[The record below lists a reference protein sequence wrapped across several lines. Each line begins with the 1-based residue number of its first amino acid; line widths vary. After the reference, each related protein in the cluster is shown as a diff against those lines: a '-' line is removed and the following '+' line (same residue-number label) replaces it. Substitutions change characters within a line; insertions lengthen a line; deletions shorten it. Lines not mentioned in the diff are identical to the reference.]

1 MTELT
6 STHLPSKLNMYQKIF
21 EKLKDII
28 FLVDSSG
35 RLLETNFRKEKLDN
49 VKTIFQDKDWEN
61 IQEIIKGELTAA
73 DPSKELEMELI
84 MEDKR
89 VWYRC
94 RIGCIEDCQKSNALY
109 FIALNNIQKQK
120 SKEERL
126 INAKEKAESQEKIKT
141 SFLANMSHEIRTPMN
156 SILGFSDLI
165 QRSEDKQ
172 ERKQFLEIIKSSGRY
187 LLNIINDVI
196 DISKIE
202 SGLLDIKVQRVDIND
217 LLSELTDIYRSDP
230 RLRSKDVE
238 ILSIKPLENKDALIL
253 SDKTRLRQIL
263 SNLMDNAVKFTHH
276 GHIELGYQL
285 IEKQKHDKTPHIQF
299 FVKDSGLGIPKSDQ
313 KLIFDRFHQV
323 REGDQAKGSGLGLPI
338 VKALVTKLGG
348 ELSLDSENG
357 KGSEF
362 SFLIPYLQRSKEM
375 VKTKDSSSNVEAPE
389 LKGRHILIAEDVD
402 ANYKFVSAVLRKTN
416 VKLTWVKNGR
426 DAVDAVIEND
436 KFDLIL
442 MDLRMPIMDG
452 YKASEHIKTIQPKI
466 PIVALTAFAV
476 EGDMEKALEAGCDD
490 YLTKPINIPD
500 FFGKLKFYLTM

>member
-1 MTELT
+1 
-6 STHLPSKLNMYQKIF
+6 MYQNIF

-61 IQEIIKGELTAA
+61 IQEIIKGELTES
-73 DPSKELEMELI
+73 DPSIELEIELI
-84 MEDKR
+84 MEGKR

-94 RIGCIEDCQKSNALY
+94 RIGCVEGCHKSDALF

-165 QRSEDKQ
+165 QRSDNKQ
-172 ERKQFLEIIKSSGRY
+172 ERKQFLEIIKSSGQY

-202 SGLLDIKVQRVDIND
+202 SGLLDIKVQRVDINE
-217 LLSELTDIYRSDP
+217 LIGELSDIYRSDS
-230 RLRSKDVE
+230 RLKPKDVE
-238 ILSIKPLENKDALIL
+238 IIPLMPLQNADALIL
-253 SDKTRLRQIL
+253 TDKTRLRQIL
-263 SNLMDNAVKFTHH
+263 SNLMDNAVKFTHK
-276 GHIELGYQL
+276 GHIEIGYQL
-285 IEKQKHDKTPHIQF
+285 LEKQKHDKTPHIQF
-299 FVKDSGLGIPKSDQ
+299 FVKDSGLGIPKAEQD
-313 KLIFDRFHQV
+313 LIFDRFHQV
-323 REGDQAKGSGLGLPI
+323 REGDQAKGSGLGLAI

-348 ELSLDSENG
+348 ELSLVSENG

-375 VKTKDSSSNVEAPE
+375 AKTKDSSSNIEAPE

-416 VKLTWVKNGR
+416 VRLTWVKNGK
-426 DAVDAVIEND
+426 DAVEAVIEND

>member
-1 MTELT
+1 M
-6 STHLPSKLNMYQKIF
+6 HLSSDLAIYKKIF
-21 EKLKDII
+21 EKLNDII
-28 FLVDSSG
+28 FLVSSSG
-35 RLLETNFRKEKLDN
+35 QLLTSNYKGEHIDSPESLFE
-49 VKTIFQDKDWEN
+49 IKDWKRILGI
-61 IQEIIKGELTAA
+61 IQSDLQEK
-73 DPSKELEMELI
+73 DPSIELEVELI
-84 MEDKR
+84 IEGKR
-89 VWYRC
+89 VWYRST
-94 RIGCIEDCQKSNALY
+94 IACIDKCEDNNALY
-109 FIALNNIQKQK
+109 LIALNNIQKQK
-120 SKEERL
+120 TREEEL
-126 INAKEKAESQEKIKT
+126 INAKEKAESQEKLKT

-165 QRSEDKQ
+165 QRSEDRY
-172 ERKQFLEIIKSSGRY
+172 ERKQYLEIIKSSGRY

-202 SGLLDIKVQRVDIND
+202 SGLLDIKVQRVDINEMI
-217 LLSELTDIYRSDP
+217 SELSDIYRSDS
-230 RLRSKDVE
+230 RLKTKDVE
-238 ILSIKPLENKDALIL
+238 IVPIMPLQNAEALIL
-253 SDKTRLRQIL
+253 TDKTRLRQIL
-263 SNLMDNAVKFTHH
+263 SNLIDNAVKFTHK
-276 GHIELGYQL
+276 GHIEIGYQL
-285 IEKQKHDKTPHIQF
+285 LEKQKHDKTPHIQF

-313 KLIFDRFHQV
+313 ALIFDRFHQV
-323 REGDQAKGSGLGLPI
+323 REGDQAIGSGLGLAI

-348 ELSLDSENG
+348 ELSLVSENG
-357 KGSEF
+357 KGSQF
-362 SFLIPYLQRSKEM
+362 SFLIPYLQRSKE
-375 VKTKDSSSNVEAPE
+375 KDKSKDSSSNIEAPE

-416 VKLTWVKNGR
+416 VKLTWVKNGK
-426 DAVDAVIEND
+426 DAVEAVIEND